1 MCCVQRLCAFPNVVL
16 QCKTFSCKPNK
27 NLLSTSQH
35 ACQPKTV
42 FNGNVTHKKL
52 IWWSIN
58 RKDKTRNIILY
69 IIIIIIY
76 AAKSGNLLKAFVL
89 TSLSSSAKATPR
101 FGMALRIATSDW
113 IVLLKT
119 TGRYCLKSSGVN
131 PLSWMIFICLT
142 IVLFPDSPAPENKKI
157 NRSLSPSTNQLSFCC
172 KCEMIVS
179 NVA

>member
-1 MCCVQRLCAFPNVVL
+1 MCCVQRLYIFLNVVL
-16 QCKTFSCKPNK
+16 RITAFSYKPNK

-76 AAKSGNLLKAFVL
+76 AAKSGNLLIAFVL
-89 TSLSSSAKATPR
+89 TSLSNVQYVTVFFVFTSSLFESNK
-101 FGMALRIATSDW
+101 L
-113 IVLLKT
+113 
-119 TGRYCLKSSGVN
+119 TGDRVTAFNIG
-131 PLSWMIFICLT
+131 
-142 IVLFPDSPAPENKKI
+142 KKI
-157 NRSLSPSTNQLSFCC
+157 SLFTSLY
-172 KCEMIVS
+172 IS
-179 NVA
+179 NC